1 MKGGCSMKR
10 IFLAVVLS
18 LFLVVLNL
26 KGNAKPFAYQ
36 GANGVA
42 ILSKEDGSVKVVI
55 CKDGK
60 PIEVVPL
67 EMIDALTVE
76 CNKEA
81 L

>member
-1 MKGGCSMKR
+1 MKK
-10 IFLAVVLS
+10 IIPAVLLS

-36 GANGVA
+36 SANGVA
-42 ILSKEDGSVKVVI
+42 IVSKEDGSVKVVI

-60 PIEVVPL
+60 PIEAVPL
-67 EMIDALTVE
+67 EMVDTLTVE

>member
-1 MKGGCSMKR
+1 VMRK
-10 IFLAVVLS
+10 IITAVILS

-36 GANGVA
+36 TANGVA
-42 ILSKEDGSVKVVI
+42 IITKDDGSVKVVI
-55 CKDGK
+55 CTDGK
-60 PIEVVPL
+60 PMEVVPL
-67 EMIDALTVE
+67 EMIDTLTVE